1 MKPHDKFGYRNQVQG
16 YVLIEDMKVGKSTV
30 LANTHL
36 GKGGGATQFYIE
48 DFKTKLKPVGSP
60 IDLDSIK
67 CK

>member
-1 MKPHDKFGYRNQVQG
+1 MKPHDKFGYRSQVQG
-16 YVLIEDMKVGKSTV
+16 YVLTEDIKVGKSTV
-30 LANTHL
+30 SANSHL
-36 GKGGGATQFYIE
+36 GKGGATQFYIE